1 VVGMIR
7 GQQNCSF
14 FFIETHGSGHK

>member
-1 VVGMIR
+1 MTLVKMQYSLKVCD

-14 FFIETHGSGHK
+14 F